1 MINII
6 LNFYPGKRIKFNQ
19 SVLIAEFEQPI
30 KSQQVLNFVRT
41 INARTLIGC
50 NPARKSKIEINLKI
64 ISVSNGY
71 RDLDIRVSNT
81 SVFSSVSKT

>member
-1 MINII
+1 M
-6 LNFYPGKRIKFNQ
+6 
-19 SVLIAEFEQPI
+19 LIAEFEQPI

-71 RDLDIRVSNT
+71 RDLT
-81 SVFSSVSKT
+81 SGYPIQAFLALCLKLKNKKLQLTS